1 MGKTGKPDSGE
12 VKRLIELAG
21 GADKWL
27 GNVAA
32 QAERES
38 SRAGELIDKL
48 SEKRVDEVL
57 RGMDVECRNSA
68 KQGFRISALRRAGI
82 DNMYELCSLSRN
94 KVVNISGIGEENALL
109 IYSAARKI
117 KKDVGNGIKGFA

>member
-1 MGKTGKPDSGE
+1 MGKTGRPDSGE
-12 VKRLIELAG
+12 IRRLIELTC

-27 GNVAA
+27 GSVTA

-38 SRAGELIDKL
+38 RRAGELIDKM

-57 RGMDVECRNSA
+57 RGMDIECLNNA

-82 DNMYELCSLSRN
+82 ENMYELCSLSRN

-109 IYSAARKI
+109 IYSAAKKI
-117 KKDVGNGIKGFA
+117 KKDV